1 LELRRS
7 RRSAAIPVPDLVA
20 EQTDGNASNDWTTG
34 VVAALLYLSLTTL
47 RTTGAGACNHRATPD
62 RWPKIVRQLFRKH
75 ISASEVLAL
84 YVFGGM
90 RELPRQLI
98 RRVPAMYPQPKL
110 QQETTMLTSTSGID
124 APVLPAARRWYKQL
138 WVQVLIAM
146 AFGIAIG
153 HYFPDAGVSLQPLGD
168 GFIKLIRMLIAPIIF
183 CTVIL
188 GIAKMDDMSRV
199 GRVAIKGLIYFE
211 VMTTIALVVG
221 LVVVNLWQPGV
232 GMNVNAS
239 NLDTNSI
246 KAYVA
251 QSHDHGIVAF
261 LLNIIPTTLVGSLA
275 EGNILQVLLIS
286 VILGSALIQL
296 GDYGKPIVNL
306 LDVFSKV
313 LFGAVAIVMWAAPL
327 GAFGAI
333 AFTVGKYGAGALL
346 SLGNLLICFY
356 VTCLIFIFAI
366 LGPIARLSGFSL
378 FKLMRFLR
386 EEILVCLATTSS
398 ESVLPR
404 MLIKMEQLGCKPS
417 IVGLII
423 PTGYSFNLDGTC
435 LYLASVTV
443 FLAQATNT
451 PLDLYQQ
458 IVLLSVL
465 LLTSKGAAGVAGAA
479 FVVLAATLSTVG
491 SIPVASVALILGVHR
506 LLSEGLTPTN
516 LIGNAV
522 ATIVI
527 SKWEKGLDVDKMH
540 RVLNRE

>member
-1 LELRRS
+1 M
-7 RRSAAIPVPDLVA
+7 
-20 EQTDGNASNDWTTG
+20 
-34 VVAALLYLSLTTL
+34 
-47 RTTGAGACNHRATPD
+47 ATPTST
-62 RWPKIVRQLFRKH
+62 
-75 ISASEVLAL
+75 ISAPV
-84 YVFGGM
+84 
-90 RELPRQLI
+90 R
-98 RRVPAMYPQPKL
+98 PA
-110 QQETTMLTSTSGID
+110 T
-124 APVLPAARRWYKQL
+124 RRWYQQL
-138 WVQVLIAM
+138 WIQVLVAM
-146 AFGIAIG
+146 VLGVLIG
-153 HYFPDAGVSLQPLGD
+153 HFYPQAGQSLQPLGD

-211 VMTTIALVVG
+211 VMTTLALVVA
-221 LVVVNLWQPGV
+221 LVVVNLWQPGA
-232 GMNVNAS
+232 GMNIEPSA
-239 NLDTNSI
+239 LDTGAI
-246 KAYVA
+246 KGYLAKG
-251 QSHDHGIVAF
+251 HDSGVIAF
-261 LLNIIPTTLVGSLA
+261 VMSIIPNTIVGSLA
-275 EGNILQVLLIS
+275 EGHILQVLLIS
-286 VILGSALIQL
+286 VVFGSALVGL
-296 GDYGKPIVNL
+296 GEHGKPMINVL
-306 LDVFSKV
+306 ESASKM

-346 SLGNLLICFY
+346 SLGNLLVCFY
-356 VTCLIFIFAI
+356 VTCLIFIFLI
-366 LGPIARLSGFSL
+366 LGPVARLCGFSL
-378 FKLMRFLR
+378 LKLIRFLR

-404 MLIKMEQLGCKPS
+404 MLVKMEQLGCKPS
-417 IVGLII
+417 VVGLII

-435 LYLASVTV
+435 LYLAAVTV

-458 IVLLSVL
+458 LVLLAVL

-491 SIPVASVALILGVHR
+491 TIPVASVALILGVHR

-527 SKWEKGLDVDKMH
+527 SKWEGALDEEKMH
-540 RVLNRE
+540 SVLNRQ